1 MSKFRRPSGVT
12 DVVADEFFRQHLPYE
27 IDMLRGLYVELS
39 CGEYSPL
46 THNAIIESF
55 HIHARNLIEF
65 VKNKTSC
72 DFDTRLF
79 TELPY
84 EPNGN
89 FINLGLEKSINQQ
102 ISHLT
107 TGRKSVE
114 TLKLGPPQWAQIGKA
129 IEAEIERFEKALK
142 PEFRAKW
149 KYNQHTYIKVGASGG
164 ASSEVVA
171 VSSSNHTALVEG
183 SFPRIT
189 D

>member
-1 MSKFRRPSGVT
+1 VT
-12 DVVADEFFRQHLPYE
+12 AVVADEFFRQHLPYE
-27 IDMLRGLYVELS
+27 IDMLRSLYVELS
-39 CGEYSPL
+39 RGEYSPL

-55 HIHARNLIEF
+55 HIHACNLIEF
-65 VKNKTSC
+65 FKNKKPC
-72 DFDTRLF
+72 DFDPRLF
-79 TELPY
+79 TKPPY

-89 FINLGLEKSINQQ
+89 FINAGLETSINQQ

-107 TGRKSVE
+107 TGRKSVG
-114 TLKLGPPQWAQIGKA
+114 TLKLGPPQWVQIGRA
-129 IEAEIERFEKALK
+129 IEAEIEPFEIALR

-149 KYNQHTYIKVGASGG
+149 KYNQHTYINVGASRG
-164 ASSEVVA
+164 ASNEVVA